1 MGLDIERFDKLKRQF
16 PELEE
21 GVVKEALILYDND
34 FDRARKALQ
43 DKYYG
48 DDKAIEQEQ
57 SLWSTVFGESEGGAA
72 QADDWSLDSI
82 TDGVANLGLQLIQGM
97 DSVADAIGGL
107 GDLIPELLFGPE
119 EEELTK
125 EEMEKFTTRDKKGQV
140 VVGGSQNMR
149 GAKKRGGGGAQE
161 QVSGTAPLKS
171 VDELDD
177 EESNDWTKED

>member
-57 SLWSTVFGESEGGAA
+57 SLGPP
-72 QADDWSLDSI
+72 SL
-82 TDGVANLGLQLIQGM
+82 ANPKAEQLKRTT
-97 DSVADAIGGL
+97 DAIGGL

-125 EEMEKFTTRDKKGQV
+125 EEMEKFTTRDKKGQWLLEGRRICV
-140 VVGGSQNMR
+140 VQRSEVLGARKNRFQVQHLLRVLMSWMMR
-149 GAKKRGGGGAQE
+149 NRMIGQRRI
-161 QVSGTAPLKS
+161 
-171 VDELDD
+171 D
-177 EESNDWTKED
+177 

>member
-1 MGLDIERFDKLKRQF
+1 MVVLFHPTTVLDSIPSSFCF
-16 PELEE
+16 
-21 GVVKEALILYDND
+21 
-34 FDRARKALQ
+34 Q

-125 EEMEKFTTRDKKGQV
+125 EEMEKFTKRDKKGQV
-140 VVGGSQNMR
+140 VVGGTQNMR
-149 GAKKRGGGGAQE
+149 GAKKRGGGGTQE